1 MPAMQ
6 AHATPPLTI
15 NAKDRPFAVS
25 KTHFYVI
32 RHMSDNAGR
41 YSIERSKTYIVKL
54 DNKTSEISDFH
65 KLQEAEQYILEFEQQ
80 DTSRILANPDF
91 NLFAYLAE
99 EKAFQ
104 TGLIEERAHQAI
116 KIEKQKNHYVL
127 TRKLR
132 ANQEEQSVIYKSN
145 LAALVKASYKPILSD
160 YIGPIPDP
168 VPHDEIYLVAENFET
183 LSEGSC
189 ILNKVVNAPKP
200 LSQWDYRKDPTHY
213 IAYVKCGSVGDG
225 LYIQAALPLSL
236 VFKPKKQ

>member
-6 AHATPPLTI
+6 ALATPPLTI
-15 NAKDRPFAVS
+15 NAQDRPIAVS

-41 YSIERSKTYIVKL
+41 YSIERSKTYIAKL
-54 DNKTSEISDFH
+54 DNKTSRISDFH

-80 DTSRILANPDF
+80 DTSSILANPDF

-104 TGLIEERAHQAI
+104 TGLVKERAHQAI
-116 KIEKQKNHYVL
+116 TIEKQKGHYVL

-132 ANQEEQSVIYKSN
+132 ADQEEQSVIYNSN

-160 YIGPIPDP
+160 YIGPIPEP
-168 VPHDEIYLVAENFET
+168 VPHDEIYLVTKNFET
-183 LSEGSC
+183 LLDGSC
-189 ILNKVVNAPKP
+189 VLNEVINAPQP
-200 LSQWDYRKDPTHY
+200 LSQWDYRKDPTNY
-213 IAYVKCGSVGDG
+213 IAYVRCGLDGDG
-225 LYIQAALPLSL
+225 LQIEAALPLSL
-236 VFKPKKQ
+236 RFKPKNK